1 MKNEDFLV
9 TIYEFGRMRFHKK
22 HFSFLLIILLFASC
36 RTQTLPELE
45 PFVDNALPYDLIT
58 NGTSDSWKAEHEK
71 VLSTGK
77 PRALLLDHGEES
89 LILRINLI
97 RSAKKSILIQTFSWE
112 FDEVGKFILWEL
124 IRANQDRGVKV
135 QLLIDHMFNEHQPEM
150 IAFLSTLDP
159 NFEIK
164 YFNPSAKKLS
174 PSFLEK
180 FSDIAIDFHDHN
192 ARLHNKLLLV
202 DDFLAVTGGRNIN
215 NHYFD
220 QVIGMN
226 YKDRDVLV
234 VLPDTKDILEC
245 FKVYWTSD
253 QSIHTK
259 ELIDVREIILEDK
272 FSKSVDK
279 NRFFDYNVFVEISL
293 KASGKS
299 IIETLFIHSL
309 VEVDHIEWIYDL
321 PDKVDKAPDYNSA
334 VSQRLLGLM
343 QVAEEEII
351 IQSPYVVLSTDTQ
364 KVFRELRN
372 KDVKVVISTNSL
384 AATDNWATYAAN
396 YNEKRVYLEDLKLK
410 MWEFKPIP
418 SGILRMM
425 SYEKLLR
432 RKPFER
438 EYDYQRGNNFNIKKF
453 FVNAKENPSIS
464 GISKI
469 NPYLHTAPFLSLHAK
484 SSVIDDKVSF
494 IGSFN
499 LDPRSEI
506 YNTELG
512 LIIHDEQFSLLL
524 KKSIQSDISPENSY
538 LIGIKKN
545 RPLLSLLNKFL
556 YRFSEAIPFIDLWP
570 IRPHASFEL
579 KSGGIPVESGNKDFF
594 KNWKNVGN
602 FPGLSFF
609 AKKQISARIF
619 KATGMIFKPLL

>member
-1 MKNEDFLV
+1 MGSPN
-9 TIYEFGRMRFHKK
+9 KK
-22 HFSFLLIILLFASC
+22 ILYLLILLSFVSC
-36 RTQTLPELE
+36 RNQTLPKFES
-45 PFVDNALPYDLIT
+45 FVNNALSDQAIRC
-58 NGTSDSWKAEHEK
+58 GTSKTWGTIREIVSK
-71 VLSTGK
+71 TGK

-97 RSAKKSILIQTFSWE
+97 RSAEESILIQTFSWE

-159 NFEIK
+159 NFQIK

-180 FSDIAIDFHDHN
+180 FSDIAIDFHDYN
-192 ARLHNKLLLV
+192 ARLHNKLLLI
-202 DDFLAVTGGRNIN
+202 DDFIAVTGGRNIN

-226 YKDRDVLV
+226 YKDRDILV
-234 VLPDTKDILEC
+234 ILPDAEEILEC
-245 FKVYWTSD
+245 FKLYWNSD
-253 QSIHTK
+253 QSIHTS
-259 ELIDVREIILEDK
+259 ELVDVRNIIVKDE
-272 FSKSVDK
+272 FSKSVEK
-279 NRFFDYNVFVEISL
+279 HRFFDYNVFNEISSS
-293 KASGKS
+293 ASDER
-299 IIETLFIHSL
+299 IIQSLFMHQLLEI
-309 VEVDHIEWIYDL
+309 ERIEWIYDL
-321 PDKVDKAPDYNSA
+321 PDKVEKAPDYNSA
-334 VSQRLLGLM
+334 VSQRLLRLM
-343 QVAEEEII
+343 QTAEEEII
-351 IQSPYVVLSTDTQ
+351 IQSPYVVLSSDTQ
-364 KVFRELRN
+364 KVFRELMN
-372 KDVKVVISTNSL
+372 KDVQVTISTNSL
-384 AATDNWATYAAN
+384 AATDNWVTYAAN

-418 SGILRMM
+418 SGILHMM
-425 SYEKLLR
+425 NYDKLLK

-438 EYDYQRGNNFNIKKF
+438 EYDFQSGNKFKIKKF
-453 FVNAKENPSIS
+453 FINKKKNSSKPDIHKVNRE
-464 GISKI
+464 

-484 SSVIDDKVSF
+484 SSVIDEKVSF

-512 LIIHDEQFSLLL
+512 IIIHDKQFTLLL

-545 RPLLSLLNKFL
+545 RPLLSLINKFL
-556 YRFSEAIPFIDLWP
+556 YRFSEAIPFVDLWP
-570 IRPHASFEL
+570 IRPHSSFEL
-579 KSGGIPVESGNKDFF
+579 KSGGIPVESGHHDFF